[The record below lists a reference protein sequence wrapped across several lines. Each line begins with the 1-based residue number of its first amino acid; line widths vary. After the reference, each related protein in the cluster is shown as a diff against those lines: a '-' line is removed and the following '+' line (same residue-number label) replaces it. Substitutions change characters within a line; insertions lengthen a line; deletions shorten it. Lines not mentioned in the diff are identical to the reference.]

1 MNWWWNSLRKTD
13 RLITVSLSA
22 DYRVCVVFFFS
33 RWTTR
38 PKTNWQMI
46 IFIFAF
52 CVVFFLLLI
61 CNLSLTHT
69 HKRFFSLSLSYAHA
83 LNDRTQTRTVR
94 ESEKNTNNG
103 VFAMSSQP
111 NTHIRG
117 IKRLTQHTN
126 TCERIPR
133 TITTTTKTRCSLQ
146 QYKFWFKWLARI
158 RNCEFFG
165 KNLTQ
170 SKIRT
175 HLSRLFFLCLW
186 QNGLCLAYLFLIAS
200 HLQCSKWSESEKEL
214 RPKKKNR
221 TNVRRPNLIGYL

>member
-22 DYRVCVVFFFS
+22 DCRVCVVFFFS

-52 CVVFFLLLI
+52 CVVFFFYCWFAI
-61 CNLSLTHT
+61 SLSHT

-94 ESEKNTNNG
+94 ESEKNTNNE
-103 VFAMSSQP
+103 VFAMSSQA

-158 RNCEFFG
+158 RNCEF
-165 KNLTQ
+165 
-170 SKIRT
+170 
-175 HLSRLFFLCLW
+175 
-186 QNGLCLAYLFLIAS
+186 
-200 HLQCSKWSESEKEL
+200 SEKISHNQ
-214 RPKKKNR
+214 KFAR
-221 TNVRRPNLIGYL
+221 TYHGCFFSVSGRMDFVWPIYF